1 MDIETD
7 LRRWAAWAREHDEGK
22 IKPLVMFDD
31 GIRGKL
37 AFFPMSDDEGMAFDP
52 AVATLKQID
61 KELYNVVRL
70 HYLYGMSLRAVAM
83 AAGMKTTAVHSAVV
97 SAKTFIYGFLCGS
110 AYGSAKEALNHQ

>member
-7 LRRWAAWAREHDEGK
+7 LRRWAAWAREHNELGV
-22 IKPLVMFDD
+22 KPLVMFDD
-31 GIRGKL
+31 GTRGKL
-37 AFFPMSDDEGMAFDP
+37 AFFPMSDDEGLAFDP

-70 HYLYGMSLRAVAM
+70 HYLYGMSMRAVAM
-83 AAGMKTTAVHSAVV
+83 AAGMKTTAVHSAIV

-110 AYGSAKEALNHQ
+110 VHESAKQALNQR